1 MRRIADLSGQRL
13 KWEQPSALKME
24 YELRTEDGELAA
36 TLRFRSSFGSFATAE
51 SADGCWTFKRVGF
64 WQTRVTVRPCGSDDD
79 IAIFKNNTWSGGG
92 TLELSSERTFRAT
105 TNCWQSKFAFETEA
119 GERLIEF
126 ETGGLLHLWA
136 TVGIQPSI
144 ITMTELPLM
153 VTLGLYLIVMIRI
166 DTTTAAAVGGAAG

>member
-1 MRRIADLSGQRL
+1 
-13 KWEQPSALKME
+13 
-24 YELRTEDGELAA
+24 
-36 TLRFRSSFGSFATAE
+36 
-51 SADGCWTFKRVGF
+51 
-64 WQTRVTVRPCGSDDD
+64 VTVRPCGTDDD

-119 GERLIEF
+119 GEKLIEF
-126 ETGGLLHLWA
+126 ETGGLLHLSA

-153 VTLGLYLIVMIRI
+153 VTLALYHYCNDAYRYYHRCCSRRGCGLNPGGKVSIENAAHEASPVSYLQ
-166 DTTTAAAVGGAAG
+166 DTLVDFLRVAIQRAAALPGQDRDSDQP